1 MPCISVGK
9 PLLLQLLS
17 YMLPHKFHMFRPCRA
32 ANPSGHKRF
41 WQGVPE
47 PLRNKGYRP
56 CLPGW
61 LGTQLHGRIVLSMTI
76 VVRAVHFG
84 HGLHAGTRPTA
95 PIPIGRYPLFKRA
108 NLSPRSVS
116 VARNEKDK
124 VTGIEVKAAVLKPNG
139 KKDARLVY
147 SRLQKH
153 RMKKIGEAAF
163 GASRELRWI
172 SVTSLWL
179 NLCQICHT
187 A

>member
-1 MPCISVGK
+1 MYFSWENLSCFSCF
-9 PLLLQLLS
+9 LLCLRINS
-17 YMLPHKFHMFRPCRA
+17 IRSAPA
-32 ANPSGHKRF
+32 ARQILVDTKGSGKRF
-41 WQGVPE
+41 LN
-47 PLRNKGYRP
+47 PLSNKGYSP

-61 LGTQLHGRIVLSMTI
+61 LGTQLHGRIVLGMTI
-76 VVRAVHFG
+76 VVRATHFG
-84 HGLHAGTRPTA
+84 HGLHAGTRPTD

-108 NLSPRSVS
+108 NLGPRSVS

-139 KKDARLVY
+139 KQDARLVY
-147 SRLQKH
+147 FRLQKH
-153 RMKKIGEAAF
+153 RMKKISEAAF
-163 GASRELRWI
+163 GASREPRWI